1 LRKIFAKKEYAEIVE
16 WCTVQELMSIYNV
29 SMQYVYDFTSRNKL
43 PRKREGKITYNSK
56 FHWDKAKG
64 NDPTEKGLYYTIPEI
79 TEKYGLHRDRI
90 YERLALHKIPKIKHG
105 RFVMVSRQHFDKLMN
120 NRKK

>member
-1 LRKIFAKKEYAEIVE
+1 MFPKNMYIL
-16 WCTVQELMSIYNV
+16 
-29 SMQYVYDFTSRNKL
+29 L
-43 PRKREGKITYNSK
+43 PAATLYPENGREKITLLSK
-56 FHWDKAKG
+56 FHWDKAQG

-79 TEKYGLHRDRI
+79 TAKYGLHRDRI

-105 RFVMVSRQHFDKLMN
+105 RFVMVSRQYFDELMN